1 VVFQPIPPSLVVAAK
16 ISPTAPISAAD
27 FLTLH
32 RRTAV
37 LCRSPGPARRN
48 NPKLTAPKISLS
60 NPTQPLQLQV
70 SPATA
75 SRQPTLPL
83 HYLLSRWTAE
93 LPHRRTAVL
102 CRSSGP
108 ARRNNPKRTAPKIS
122 LSNPTPTTQTA
133 SLSHRSSAADSP
145 TALTSQPPDCRATS
159 RPPKQP
165 QTHRAQNLSLKSD
178 SNHSNG
184 TSLSH
189 RISAANSPTALT
201 SQPLDCRATSHDN
214 LLALL

>member
-122 LSNPTPTTQTA
+122 LSNPTPTDSNGKSLPPLLGSRLSHCTNFTA
-133 SLSHRSSAADSP
+133 AGLPSYFPPAETTPNSPRPKSLS
-145 TALTSQPPDCRATS
+145 QI
-159 RPPKQP
+159 RP
-165 QTHRAQNLSLKSD
+165 
-178 SNHSNG
+178 NHSNCK
-184 TSLSH
+184 SL
-189 RISAANSPTALT
+189 PTA
-201 SQPLDCRATSHDN
+201 SRQPTLPLH
-214 LLALL
+214 